1 MPIRLFQTRG
11 FAYRAR
17 KALISEAELQRAFS
31 ELLNG
36 QGDPMG
42 GGVWKKR
49 LGANRYRAIL
59 LGKGGD
65 CWVYQFLFAK
75 QDRSN
80 IDLKELLVFRE
91 LAKSYAR
98 LDAWQIQQMIEIE
111 EFVEIA
117 HD

>member
-1 MPIRLFQTRG
+1 MVSGKNVWVPTVIG
-11 FAYRAR
+11 PSCWAR
-17 KALISEAELQRAFS
+17 
-31 ELLNG
+31 
-36 QGDPMG
+36 
-42 GGVWKKR
+42 
-49 LGANRYRAIL
+49 
-59 LGKGGD
+59 GD

-111 EFVEIA
+111 EFVEIV